1 MNQPIGVECAGLLQ
15 QGTSVSQTGGDIHA
29 RRRVF
34 LDDKVIIAGV
44 CFTFRWCVTS
54 GCSSS
59 PSSEPTP
66 QLPTRGTARCRDV
79 GHPCG
84 ARSVVEARCGFACI
98 AHRRQWR
105 RDDNIGETRRTTL
118 GLRCVT
124 LEATHGT
131 GSPCRRTHLA
141 QEGQSPNAS
150 RWPQRHSHHLPPC
163 RGMLCQEIS
172 CNAGRHRQRPWS
184 ENKSD
189 AHPPYARSKGAM
201 NPTPRTGSRQALRT
215 SAPLDFASGSGG
227 VEDIHVLNLC

>member
-1 MNQPIGVECAGLLQ
+1 M
-15 QGTSVSQTGGDIHA
+15 
-29 RRRVF
+29 F

-44 CFTFRWCVTS
+44 CFSFRWCVTS

-84 ARSVVEARCGFACI
+84 ARSVVEARCGLARI

-105 RDDNIGETRRTTL
+105 RDDSIRETRRTTL

-184 ENKSD
+184 ENLRPHACHRLED
-189 AHPPYARSKGAM
+189 RVAGVTARRRPDGFHRASTIGSKRCDDGY
-201 NPTPRTGSRQALRT
+201 TGSRN
-215 SAPLDFASGSGG
+215 SANQWSKT
-227 VEDIHVLNLC
+227 